1 VSFSATVA
9 PEDLASVSPASFA
22 AAALSVTRGALQ
34 TPNSSTVTAIITDTQ
49 RIVCRTPLVGVNN
62 TNETMRLID
71 AVKDGMCAGLVGT
84 CDVSIVAQRRRAL
97 SSHNATMTTADSNTT
112 SISNTT
118 TNSSNSTVFVNHHPP
133 PPPPASVPVLLE
145 AQRTFDY
152 VASASQTNLSASSSE
167 RIAAGVSSLGVTVD
181 SVVLTAL
188 SVTVTITAVGSVT
201 GTNLVDTLESGAI
214 AAGFAAQLPW
224 LNLTVSAPVVI
235 APPLPP
241 PEKPP
246 PAPPA
251 PPAPHI
257 PNYEAGPTVQMPLAF
272 LLPLILIP
280 LAVAVGIGAY
290 LYYHNRHKMKLMKL
304 RPMKDSFNNVYTAVK
319 VFRGIR
325 GTDQVL
331 PPAGALPDTLKEEPA
346 SRASTPDLPKATRLA
361 GKFAKDADRLA
372 ALSASGKNLI
382 LDANKKTLPPAA
394 QSPPEPPNVSVSK
407 PPNVPVSKPPNVP
420 VSKPPKVPPGKLP
433 EQPQRSRP
441 SVTYSEVERMSD
453 ECGSDAVVAEVS
465 TLLATS
471 DAELERLP
479 TPSLMDL
486 ESAKARF
493 ESTRVPLRPVAL
505 PRQAALTTADQAGGE
520 LLPAPSQRTTGTP
533 PSTTA
538 RFQPLSHEVEMQPA
552 QITQVQAFGR
562 DAAGADH
569 PGPGI

>member
-1 VSFSATVA
+1 
-9 PEDLASVSPASFA
+9 
-22 AAALSVTRGALQ
+22 
-34 TPNSSTVTAIITDTQ
+34 
-49 RIVCRTPLVGVNN
+49 
-62 TNETMRLID
+62 MRLID

-84 CDVSIVAQRRRAL
+84 CDVSLVAQRRRAL
-97 SSHNATMTTADSNTT
+97 SSHNATMTTDSNTT

-133 PPPPASVPVLLE
+133 PPPPAGVPVLLE

-251 PPAPHI
+251 PPAPQI

-272 LLPLILIP
+272 HLPLILIP

-319 VFRGIR
+319 VYRGIR

-346 SRASTPDLPKATRLA
+346 SRASTPDPAKATRLA

-372 ALSASGKNLI
+372 AVSASGKNLI

-465 TLLATS
+465 TLLATL

-552 QITQVQAFGR
+552 QITQVQAFEK
-562 DAAGADH
+562 DQKDH
-569 PGPGI
+569 TTN

>member
-1 VSFSATVA
+1 M
-9 PEDLASVSPASFA
+9 
-22 AAALSVTRGALQ
+22 
-34 TPNSSTVTAIITDTQ
+34 
-49 RIVCRTPLVGVNN
+49 GVND
-62 TNETMRLID
+62 TNGTRRLID
-71 AVKDGMCAGLVGT
+71 AVKGGMCAGLVGT
-84 CDVSIVAQRRRAL
+84 CDVSIVAQRRRVL
-97 SSHNATMTTADSNTT
+97 SSHNATMATTDSNATSISNTT
-112 SISNTT
+112 NNSSNTT
-118 TNSSNSTVFVNHHPP
+118 TNSSNSTAVVSHHPP
-133 PPPPASVPVLLE
+133 PPPLGVPVLLV

-181 SVVLTAL
+181 SVVLAAL

-201 GTNLVDTLESGAI
+201 GTNLVNTLESGAI

-224 LNLTVSAPVVI
+224 LNLTVSSPVVI

-251 PPAPHI
+251 PPAPQL
-257 PNYEAGPTVQMPLAF
+257 PNYESVLTNQMPLVF

-280 LAVAVGIGAY
+280 LAFAVGIGAY

-319 VFRGIR
+319 VYRGVR

-331 PPAGALPDTLKEEPA
+331 PPAGALPDTLKEEPV
-346 SRASTPDLPKATRLA
+346 STPDPAKATRLA

-382 LDANKKTLPPAA
+382 QDANKKTLPSAA
-394 QSPPEPPNVSVSK
+394 QSTPVPPNVSM
-407 PPNVPVSKPPNVP
+407 
-420 VSKPPKVPPGKLP
+420 PPKIPPGKPP

-441 SVTYSEVERMSD
+441 SVTYSEVEQMSV
-453 ECGSDAVVAEVS
+453 ECGSDAVVAEAF
-465 TLLATS
+465 TLPATL
-471 DAELERLP
+471 DAEPERLP

-486 ESAKARF
+486 DSAKARF
-493 ESTRVPLRPVAL
+493 RSTRVPLRLAAL
-505 PRQAALTTADQAGGE
+505 PRQSALTTADRAVGE
-520 LLPAPSQRTTGTP
+520 LLPAAWPSPRTTGAP

-538 RFQPLSHEVEMQPA
+538 RFQPLSHEVEMQPT
-552 QITQVQAFGR
+552 QITPVQAIEK
-562 DAAGADH
+562 DH
-569 PGPGI
+569 TE

>member
-1 VSFSATVA
+1 
-9 PEDLASVSPASFA
+9 
-22 AAALSVTRGALQ
+22 
-34 TPNSSTVTAIITDTQ
+34 
-49 RIVCRTPLVGVNN
+49 
-62 TNETMRLID
+62 MRLID
-71 AVKDGMCAGLVGT
+71 AVKGGMCAGLVGT

-97 SSHNATMTTADSNTT
+97 SSHNATMATPDSNTT

-118 TNSSNSTVFVNHHPP
+118 TNSSNSTAFVNHHPP
-133 PPPPASVPVLLE
+133 PPPPAGVPVLLE

-167 RIAAGVSSLGVTVD
+167 RIATGVSSLGVTVD

-201 GTNLVDTLESGAI
+201 GTNLVETLESGAI

-251 PPAPHI
+251 PPAPQI
-257 PNYEAGPTVQMPLAF
+257 PNYEADPTIQMPLAF

-280 LAVAVGIGAY
+280 LAFAVGIGAY

-319 VFRGIR
+319 VYRGIR

-346 SRASTPDLPKATRLA
+346 SRASTPDLAKATRLA

-394 QSPPEPPNVSVSK
+394 QSTPE
-407 PPNVPVSKPPNVP
+407 PVSKPPNVP

-441 SVTYSEVERMSD
+441 SVTYSEVERMSV

-465 TLLATS
+465 TPLATL

-505 PRQAALTTADQAGGE
+505 PRQSALTTADQAGGE

-552 QITQVQAFGR
+552 QITQVQTLEK
-562 DAAGADH
+562 DH
-569 PGPGI
+569 TD